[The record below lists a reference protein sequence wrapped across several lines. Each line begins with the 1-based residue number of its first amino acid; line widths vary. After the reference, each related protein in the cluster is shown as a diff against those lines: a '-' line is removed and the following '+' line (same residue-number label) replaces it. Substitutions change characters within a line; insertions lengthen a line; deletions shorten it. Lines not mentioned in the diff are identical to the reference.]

1 MRLIDADA
9 LLEKIDASWREFQ
22 KDNGDK
28 PIPLR
33 DAWDFEVNDIE
44 NAPTANGEATWIIGE
59 YRSAGGGYALLN
71 ECTACHGTADKMTEY
86 CPDCGRRMRAWV
98 ETNIENFGKETN

>member
-9 LLEKIDASWREFQ
+9 LLEKIDASWRKFQ
-22 KDNGDK
+22 KENGDVQ
-28 PIPLR
+28 ISLR
-33 DAWDFEVNDIE
+33 DAWDFEIADIDD
-44 NAPTANGEATWIIGE
+44 APTANGTATWIIGE

-86 CPDCGRRMRAWV
+86 CPNCGRRMQAWV
-98 ETNIENFGKETN
+98 ESNESLFGGKK